1 MLTPV
6 TRRSYSVA
14 MSELVRVT
22 VERDHLERIASGL
35 PISGVAELI
44 WNAVDADANEVR
56 VVVDT
61 NGLGGV
67 DSVRVEDNGH
77 GMDHERALHDFQRL
91 GGSWKVIGRSEGKGR
106 LLHGREGK
114 GRWRAFSI
122 GPKVTWTTTAETSSG
137 SFEET
142 RIEGSRSDLAAF
154 TVHDPKQVDGPA
166 GTSVVVEG
174 MTDPPRGLLGESA
187 HRELATR
194 LVLYLEQYDVE
205 IRYDGQIVNPNDLQD
220 RREDFDIDTGT
231 EQPARLTVIEWNPEV
246 KVDRAL
252 FLCDQDGFVLDKA
265 PANVAAPGF
274 EYTAYL
280 SWGEFRNRLS
290 DLGIAE
296 LTDLQPVI
304 DAARTQL
311 RDYFRTRAP
320 ELAQG
325 LIETWKKEQVYPYAD
340 PPSTPVEEAEQKV
353 FEVVSVAVGKTVNT
367 STDLRAKRLS
377 LRLMKEALEQD
388 PGSLHRVLRD
398 VLELPQDR
406 LEELDRLL
414 GRTSLANVISA
425 AKQVADRLD
434 FLRSLEDL
442 LFDETSK
449 KQLLERSQLHR
460 ILASEPWLFGE
471 EFALIADDETLTT
484 VLKRHIALLKGTVFP
499 GDGEEVVDTEGKRG
513 IVDLIFAGAT
523 PQNRQTNDHLVVEL
537 KRPNVKIGREEINQI
552 QAYAD
557 AVTNDD
563 RFSSVNV
570 NWDFVVVSNEL
581 HEFAKN
587 RLKNNP
593 RTPGLLEGSDDAP
606 RIWLK
611 TWSQIIDDAKHRLK
625 FFEQSLNY
633 SASSDSALAYLDET
647 HAKYLPPALAAKS
660 KPKE

>member
-1 MLTPV
+1 
-6 TRRSYSVA
+6 
-14 MSELVRVT
+14 MSELVRVR
-22 VERDHLERIASGL
+22 VERDHLERIASGS

-44 WNAVDADANEVR
+44 WNAVDADATEVR
-56 VVVDT
+56 VVIDT

-91 GGSWKVIGRSEGKGR
+91 GGSWKVTGRSEGQGR

-122 GPKVTWTTTAETSSG
+122 GPKVTWTTTAKKADG
-137 SFEET
+137 SFEKT
-142 RIEGSRSDLAAF
+142 RIEGSRPDLAAF
-154 TVHDPKQVDGPA
+154 TVHDPEEVDGPA
-166 GTSVVVEG
+166 GTTVVVEG
-174 MTDPPRGLLGESA
+174 MTDPPKGLLGESA

-194 LVLYLEQYDVE
+194 LVLYLAQYEVE
-205 IRYDGQIVNPNDLQD
+205 IRYDGQTINPGDLQD

-231 EQPARLTVIEWNPEV
+231 EKPARLTVIEWESEV

-252 FLCDQDGFVLDKA
+252 FLCDHYGFVLEKA

-280 SWGEFRNRLS
+280 SWEEFRNRLS

-296 LTDLQPVI
+296 LTDLQPII
-304 DAARTQL
+304 DLARTQL
-311 RDYFRTRAP
+311 RDYFRSRAP

-325 LIETWKKEQVYPYAD
+325 LIETWKREQVYPFAA
-340 PPSTPVEEAEQKV
+340 PPTTPVEDAEQKV
-353 FEVVSVAVGKTVNT
+353 FEVVSLAVGKTVNT
-367 STDLRAKRLS
+367 SSDLKAKRLS

-406 LEELDRLL
+406 LDELDRLL

-434 FLRSLEDL
+434 FLRGLEEL
-442 LFDETSK
+442 LYDPQSK
-449 KQLLERSQLHR
+449 KQLLERAQLHR
-460 ILASEPWLFGE
+460 ILAAEPWLFGE
-471 EFALIADDETLTT
+471 EFALLADDETLTT
-484 VLKRHIALLKGTVFP
+484 VLKRHIALLGGATLS
-499 GDGEEVVDTEGKRG
+499 ETTEVTDSQGKRA

-537 KRPNVKIGREEINQI
+537 KRPSVKVGREEINQI
-552 QAYAD
+552 QGYAD
-557 AVTNDD
+557 AVTNDE
-563 RFSSVNV
+563 RFRSLII

-581 HEFAKN
+581 HEFALN

-593 RTPGLLEGSDDAP
+593 REPGLLEGSENAP

-611 TWSQIIDDAKHRLK
+611 TWSEIIDDAKHRLK
-625 FFEQSLNY
+625 FFEKSLNY
-633 SASSDSALAYLDET
+633 AASSDSALSYLRET
-647 HAKYLPPALAAKS
+647 HAKYLPSVLSEAPPPEVPVAKS
-660 KPKE
+660 P